1 MNLIKLEIHGISY
14 SENLSGAF
22 ALVLNESKGQRKLP
36 VVIGGFEAQAIALA
50 LQKNIKT
57 SRPLTHELFKG
68 FADKFEIKLKK
79 VIIHKLVDGVFFSN
93 MVCEKDGKTVT
104 IDSRTSDAIAM
115 ALRFNAPVFTYES
128 VLNEVGFE
136 SDFKYDKK
144 IDINEV
150 DPFNNLEKDDDESL
164 KEINFSSEDVKLEN
178 ISLIKLKEMLD
189 MSLAK
194 EDYEFSAKIRDEI
207 KSRKNKKK

>member
-1 MNLIKLEIHGISY
+1 MDLIKLEIHGISY

-22 ALVLNESKGQRKLP
+22 ALVLNESKGIRKLP

-93 MVCEKDGKTVT
+93 MVCEKDGDTVI

-115 ALRFNAPVFTYES
+115 ALRFNAPIFTYES
-128 VLNEVGFE
+128 ILNEVGFE
-136 SDFKYDKK
+136 SDFKYEKK
-144 IDINEV
+144 IDFNEEDV
-150 DPFNNLEKDDDESL
+150 FLNLEKKDDESL
-164 KEINFSSEDVKLEN
+164 KEINLKSEN
-178 ISLIKLKEMLD
+178 IKLKNMSLKKLNEMLD
-189 MSLAK
+189 KSLAK
-194 EDYEFSAKIRDEI
+194 EDYEFSAKVRDEI
-207 KSRKNKKK
+207 KSRKK

>member
-1 MNLIKLEIHGISY
+1 MDLIKLEIHGISY

-22 ALVLNESKGQRKLP
+22 ALVLNESKGIRKLP

-93 MVCEKDGKTVT
+93 MVCEKDGDTVI

-115 ALRFNAPVFTYES
+115 ALRFNAPIFTYES
-128 VLNEVGFE
+128 ILNEVGFE
-136 SDFKYDKK
+136 SDFKYEKK
-144 IDINEV
+144 IDFNEEDV
-150 DPFNNLEKDDDESL
+150 FLNLEKKDDESL
-164 KEINFSSEDVKLEN
+164 KEINLKSENIKLEN
-178 ISLIKLKEMLD
+178 MSLKKLNEMLD
-189 MSLAK
+189 KSLAK

-207 KSRKNKKK
+207 KSREK

>member
-1 MNLIKLEIHGISY
+1 MDLIKLEIHGISY

-22 ALVLNESKGQRKLP
+22 ALVLNEFKGQRKLP

-128 VLNEVGFE
+128 ILNEVGFE

-178 ISLIKLKEMLD
+178 ISLIKLKKMLD

-207 KSRKNKKK
+207 KSRKNK

>member
-1 MNLIKLEIHGISY
+1 MDLIKLEIHGISY

-128 VLNEVGFE
+128 ILNEVGFE

>member
-1 MNLIKLEIHGISY
+1 MDLIKLEIHGISY

-22 ALVLNESKGQRKLP
+22 ALVLNESKGIRKLP

-57 SRPLTHELFKG
+57 SRPLTHELFKD

-93 MVCEKDGKTVT
+93 MVCEKDGDTVI

-128 VLNEVGFE
+128 ILNEVGFE
-136 SDFKYDKK
+136 SDFKYEKK
-144 IDINEV
+144 IDFNEEDV
-150 DPFNNLEKDDDESL
+150 FLNLEKKDDESL
-164 KEINFSSEDVKLEN
+164 KEINLKSENIKLEN
-178 ISLIKLKEMLD
+178 LSLKKLNEMLD
-189 MSLAK
+189 KSLAK
-194 EDYEFSAKIRDEI
+194 EDYEFSAKVRDEI
-207 KSRKNKKK
+207 KSRKK

>member
-128 VLNEVGFE
+128 ILNEVGFE

-178 ISLIKLKEMLD
+178 ISLIKLKKMLD
-189 MSLAK
+189 ISLAK
-194 EDYEFSAKIRDEI
+194 DDYEFSAKIRDEI
-207 KSRKNKKK
+207 KSRKNK

>member
-1 MNLIKLEIHGISY
+1 MDLIKLEIHGISY

-22 ALVLNESKGQRKLP
+22 ALVLNESKGLRKLP

-93 MVCEKDGKTVT
+93 MVCEKDGDTVI

-115 ALRFNAPVFTYES
+115 ALRFNAPIFTYES
-128 VLNEVGFE
+128 ILNEVGFE
-136 SDFKYDKK
+136 SDFKYEKK
-144 IDINEV
+144 IDFKEEDV
-150 DPFNNLEKDDDESL
+150 FLNLEKKDDESL
-164 KEINFSSEDVKLEN
+164 KEISYKSENIKLEN
-178 ISLIKLKEMLD
+178 MSLKKLNEMLD
-189 MSLAK
+189 KSLAK

-207 KSRKNKKK
+207 KSRKK

>member
-93 MVCEKDGKTVT
+93 MVCEKDGKIVT
-104 IDSRTSDAIAM
+104 IDSRTSDAITM

-128 VLNEVGFE
+128 ILNEVGFE

-207 KSRKNKKK
+207 KSRNNK

>member
-1 MNLIKLEIHGISY
+1 MDLIKLEIHGISY

-93 MVCEKDGKTVT
+93 MICEKDGDTVT

-128 VLNEVGFE
+128 ILNEVGFE

-144 IDINEV
+144 IDFEESELL
-150 DPFNNLEKDDDESL
+150 NLKKIDDESL
-164 KEINFSSEDVKLEN
+164 KEIDYSSKNVKLEN
-178 ISLIKLKEMLD
+178 ISLKKLNQILEK
-189 MSLAK
+189 SLAK

-207 KSRKNKKK
+207 KSRKKDKK

>member
-1 MNLIKLEIHGISY
+1 MDLIKLEIHGISY

-22 ALVLNESKGQRKLP
+22 ALVLNESKGLRKLP

-93 MVCEKDGKTVT
+93 MVCEKDGDTVT

-115 ALRFNAPVFTYES
+115 ALRFNAPIFTYES
-128 VLNEVGFE
+128 ILNEVGFE
-136 SDFKYDKK
+136 SDFKYEKK
-144 IDINEV
+144 IDFSEE
-150 DPFNNLEKDDDESL
+150 DAFLNLEKKDDESL
-164 KEINFSSEDVKLEN
+164 KEINLKLEN
-178 ISLIKLKEMLD
+178 IKLENLSLKKLNEMLD
-189 MSLAK
+189 KSLAK

-207 KSRKNKKK
+207 KSRKK

>member
-1 MNLIKLEIHGISY
+1 MDLIKLEIHGISY

-22 ALVLNESKGQRKLP
+22 ALVLNESKGLRKLP

-93 MVCEKDGKTVT
+93 MVCEKDGDTVI

-115 ALRFNAPVFTYES
+115 ALRFNAPIFTYES
-128 VLNEVGFE
+128 ILNEVGFE
-136 SDFKYDKK
+136 SDFKYEKK
-144 IDINEV
+144 IDFNEEDV
-150 DPFNNLEKDDDESL
+150 FLNLEKNDDESL
-164 KEINFSSEDVKLEN
+164 KEISYKSENIKLEN
-178 ISLIKLKEMLD
+178 MSLKKLNEMLD
-189 MSLAK
+189 KSLAK
-194 EDYEFSAKIRDEI
+194 EDYEFSVKIRDVI
-207 KSRKNKKK
+207 KSRKK

>member
-1 MNLIKLEIHGISY
+1 MDLIKLEIHGISY

-22 ALVLNESKGQRKLP
+22 ALVLNESKGLRKLP

-93 MVCEKDGKTVT
+93 MVCEKDGDTVI

-115 ALRFNAPVFTYES
+115 ALRFNAPIFTYES
-128 VLNEVGFE
+128 ILNEVGFE
-136 SDFKYDKK
+136 SDFKYEKK
-144 IDINEV
+144 IDFNEEDV
-150 DPFNNLEKDDDESL
+150 FLNLEKKDDESL
-164 KEINFSSEDVKLEN
+164 KEINLKSENIKLEN
-178 ISLIKLKEMLD
+178 MSLKKLNEILNK
-189 MSLAK
+189 SLAK

-207 KSRKNKKK
+207 KSRKK

>member
-1 MNLIKLEIHGISY
+1 MDLIKLEIHGISY

-22 ALVLNESKGQRKLP
+22 ALVLNESKGIRKLP

-93 MVCEKDGKTVT
+93 MVCEKDGDTVI

-115 ALRFNAPVFTYES
+115 ALRFNAPIFTYES
-128 VLNEVGFE
+128 ILNEVGFE
-136 SDFKYDKK
+136 SDFKYEKK
-144 IDINEV
+144 IDFNEEDV
-150 DPFNNLEKDDDESL
+150 FLNLEKKDDESL
-164 KEINFSSEDVKLEN
+164 KEINLKSENIKLEN
-178 ISLIKLKEMLD
+178 MSLKKLNEILD
-189 MSLAK
+189 KSLAK

-207 KSRKNKKK
+207 KSRKK

>member
-1 MNLIKLEIHGISY
+1 MDLIKLEIHGISY

-22 ALVLNESKGQRKLP
+22 ALVLNESKGIRKLP

-93 MVCEKDGKTVT
+93 MVCENDGDTVI

-115 ALRFNAPVFTYES
+115 ALRFNAPIFTYES
-128 VLNEVGFE
+128 ILNEVGFE
-136 SDFKYDKK
+136 SDFKYEKK
-144 IDINEV
+144 IDFNEEDV
-150 DPFNNLEKDDDESL
+150 FLNLEKNDDESL
-164 KEINFSSEDVKLEN
+164 KEISYKSENIKLEN
-178 ISLIKLKEMLD
+178 MSLKKLNEMLD
-189 MSLAK
+189 KSIAK
-194 EDYEFSAKIRDEI
+194 EDKELSAKIRDEI
-207 KSRKNKKK
+207 KSRKK

>member
-1 MNLIKLEIHGISY
+1 MDLIQLEIHGISY

-22 ALVLNESKGQRKLP
+22 ALVLNESKGIRKLP

-93 MVCEKDGKTVT
+93 MVCEKDGDTVI

-115 ALRFNAPVFTYES
+115 ALRFNAPIFTYES
-128 VLNEVGFE
+128 ILNEVGFE
-136 SDFKYDKK
+136 SDFKYEKK
-144 IDINEV
+144 IDFNEEDV
-150 DPFNNLEKDDDESL
+150 FLNLEKNDDESL
-164 KEINFSSEDVKLEN
+164 KEISYKSENIKLEN
-178 ISLIKLKEMLD
+178 MSLKKLNEMLD
-189 MSLAK
+189 KSLAK

-207 KSRKNKKK
+207 KSRKK

>member
-1 MNLIKLEIHGISY
+1 MDLIKLEIHGISY

-22 ALVLNESKGQRKLP
+22 ALVLNEFKGQRKLP

-128 VLNEVGFE
+128 ILNEVGFE

-150 DPFNNLEKDDDESL
+150 NPFSNLEKDDDESL

-207 KSRKNKKK
+207 KSRKNK

>member
-1 MNLIKLEIHGISY
+1 MDLIKLEIHGISY

-128 VLNEVGFE
+128 ILNEVGFE

-178 ISLIKLKEMLD
+178 ISLIKLKKMLD

-207 KSRKNKKK
+207 KSRKNK

>member
-1 MNLIKLEIHGISY
+1 MDLIKLEIHGISY

-22 ALVLNESKGQRKLP
+22 ALVLNESKGERKLP

-50 LQKNIKT
+50 LQKNIQT

-93 MVCEKDGKTVT
+93 MVCEKDGNIVT

-115 ALRFNAPVFTYES
+115 ALRFNAPVYTYES
-128 VLNEVGFE
+128 ILNEVGFE

-144 IDINEV
+144 IDFNEEGE
-150 DPFNNLEKDDDESL
+150 FLNLKKIDNESI
-164 KEINFSSEDVKLEN
+164 KEINYNSENVKLED
-178 ISLIKLKEMLD
+178 ISLIKLNQMLD
-189 MSLAK
+189 KSLAK

-207 KSRKNKKK
+207 KSRKKG

>member
-93 MVCEKDGKTVT
+93 MVCEKGGKSVT

-128 VLNEVGFE
+128 ILNEVGFE
-136 SDFKYDKK
+136 SNFKYDKK

-150 DPFNNLEKDDDESL
+150 NPFSNIEKDDDESL

-207 KSRKNKKK
+207 KSRKNK

>member
-1 MNLIKLEIHGISY
+1 MDLIKLEIHGISY

-22 ALVLNESKGQRKLP
+22 ALVLNESKGERKLP

-50 LQKNIKT
+50 LQKNIQT

-68 FADKFEIKLKK
+68 FADKFEIQLKK

-93 MVCEKDGKTVT
+93 MVCEKDGDIVT

-115 ALRFNAPVFTYES
+115 ALRFNAPVYTYES
-128 VLNEVGFE
+128 ILNEVGFE

-144 IDINEV
+144 IDFNEEGEFLNLKKV
-150 DPFNNLEKDDDESL
+150 DNESL
-164 KEINFSSEDVKLEN
+164 KEINYNSENVKLED
-178 ISLIKLKEMLD
+178 ISLIKLNQMLD
-189 MSLAK
+189 KSLAK
-194 EDYEFSAKIRDEI
+194 EDYEFSAIIRDEI
-207 KSRKNKKK
+207 KSRNKG

>member
-1 MNLIKLEIHGISY
+1 MDLIKLEIHGISY

-68 FADKFEIKLKK
+68 FADKFEIKLKQ

-93 MVCEKDGKTVT
+93 MVCEKDGDTVT

-115 ALRFNAPVFTYES
+115 ALRFNAPIFTYES
-128 VLNEVGFE
+128 ILNEVGFE

-144 IDINEV
+144 IDITEA
-150 DPFNNLEKDDDESL
+150 DPFLNLEKNDDESL
-164 KEINFSSEDVKLEN
+164 KEIYFNPDDVKLEN

-189 MSLAK
+189 KSLAK

-207 KSRKNKKK
+207 KSRKNKK

>member
-128 VLNEVGFE
+128 ILNEVGFE

-207 KSRKNKKK
+207 KSRKNK

>member
-1 MNLIKLEIHGISY
+1 MDLIKLEIHGISY

-22 ALVLNESKGQRKLP
+22 ALVLNESKGLRKLP

-68 FADKFEIKLKK
+68 FADKFEIKLNK

-93 MVCEKDGKTVT
+93 MVCEKDGDTVI

-115 ALRFNAPVFTYES
+115 ALRFNAPIFTYES
-128 VLNEVGFE
+128 ILNEVGFE
-136 SDFKYDKK
+136 SDFKYEKK
-144 IDINEV
+144 IDFNEEDV
-150 DPFNNLEKDDDESL
+150 FLNLEKKDDESL
-164 KEINFSSEDVKLEN
+164 KEINLKSENIKLEN
-178 ISLIKLKEMLD
+178 MSLKKLNEMLD
-189 MSLAK
+189 KSLAK

-207 KSRKNKKK
+207 KSRKK

>member
-1 MNLIKLEIHGISY
+1 MELISLKVKGISY
-14 SENLSGAF
+14 SETQSGAY
-22 ALVLNESKGQRKLP
+22 ALILCEKDGNRKLP
-36 VVIGGFEAQAIALA
+36 IIIGGFEAQAIALA

-93 MVCEKDGKTVT
+93 MVCEKDGDTVI

-115 ALRFNAPVFTYES
+115 ALRFNAPIFTYES
-128 VLNEVGFE
+128 ILNEVGFE
-136 SDFKYDKK
+136 SDFKYEKK
-144 IDINEV
+144 IDFNEEDV
-150 DPFNNLEKDDDESL
+150 FLNLEKKDDESL
-164 KEINFSSEDVKLEN
+164 KEISYKSENIKLEN
-178 ISLIKLKEMLD
+178 MSLKKLNEMLD
-189 MSLAK
+189 KSLAK

-207 KSRKNKKK
+207 KSRKK

>member
-1 MNLIKLEIHGISY
+1 MDLIKLEIHGISY

-128 VLNEVGFE
+128 ILNEVGFE

-144 IDINEV
+144 IDINDA
-150 DPFNNLEKDDDESL
+150 DPFSNLEKDDDESL
-164 KEINFSSEDVKLEN
+164 KEMNFNSEYVKLEN

-207 KSRKNKKK
+207 KSRNNK

>member
-1 MNLIKLEIHGISY
+1 MDLIKLEIHGISY

-22 ALVLNESKGQRKLP
+22 ALVLNESKGIRKLP

-50 LQKNIKT
+50 LQKNITT

-93 MVCEKDGKTVT
+93 MVCEKDGDTVT

-115 ALRFNAPVFTYES
+115 ALRFNAPIFTYES
-128 VLNEVGFE
+128 ILNEVGFE
-136 SDFKYDKK
+136 SDFKYEKK
-144 IDINEV
+144 IDFSEE
-150 DPFNNLEKDDDESL
+150 DAFLNLEKNDDESL
-164 KEINFSSEDVKLEN
+164 KEINLKSENIKLEN
-178 ISLIKLKEMLD
+178 LSLKKLNEMLD
-189 MSLAK
+189 KSLAK

-207 KSRKNKKK
+207 KSRKK

>member
-1 MNLIKLEIHGISY
+1 MDLIKLEIHGISY

-128 VLNEVGFE
+128 ILNDVGFE

-150 DPFNNLEKDDDESL
+150 NPFNNLEKDDDESL
-164 KEINFSSEDVKLEN
+164 KEIKFSSEDVKLEN
-178 ISLIKLKEMLD
+178 ISIIKLKEMLD

-207 KSRKNKKK
+207 KSTKNK

>member
-1 MNLIKLEIHGISY
+1 MDLIKLEIHGISY

-22 ALVLNESKGQRKLP
+22 ALVLNESRGQRKLP

-68 FADKFEIKLKK
+68 FADKFKIKLKK

-128 VLNEVGFE
+128 ILNEVGFE

-207 KSRKNKKK
+207 KSRKNK

>member
-1 MNLIKLEIHGISY
+1 MDLIKLEIHGISY

-22 ALVLNESKGQRKLP
+22 ALVLNESKGLRKLP

-93 MVCEKDGKTVT
+93 MVCEKDGDTVI

-115 ALRFNAPVFTYES
+115 ALRFNAPIFTYES
-128 VLNEVGFE
+128 ILNEVGFE
-136 SDFKYDKK
+136 SDFKYEKK
-144 IDINEV
+144 IDFNEEDV
-150 DPFNNLEKDDDESL
+150 FLNLEKKDDESL
-164 KEINFSSEDVKLEN
+164 KEISYKSENIKLEN
-178 ISLIKLKEMLD
+178 MSLKKLNEMLD
-189 MSLAK
+189 KSLAK
-194 EDYEFSAKIRDEI
+194 EDYEFSAKVRDEI
-207 KSRKNKKK
+207 KSRKK

>member
-1 MNLIKLEIHGISY
+1 MDLIKLEIHGISY

-22 ALVLNESKGQRKLP
+22 ALVLNESKGLRKLP

-93 MVCEKDGKTVT
+93 MVCEKDGDTVI

-115 ALRFNAPVFTYES
+115 ALRFNAPIFTYES
-128 VLNEVGFE
+128 ILNEVGFE
-136 SDFKYDKK
+136 SDFKYEKK
-144 IDINEV
+144 IDFNEEDV
-150 DPFNNLEKDDDESL
+150 FLNLEKNDDESL
-164 KEINFSSEDVKLEN
+164 KEISYKSENIKLEN
-178 ISLIKLKEMLD
+178 MSLKKLNEMLD
-189 MSLAK
+189 KSLAK

-207 KSRKNKKK
+207 KSRKK

>member
-1 MNLIKLEIHGISY
+1 MDLIKLEIHGISY

-22 ALVLNESKGQRKLP
+22 ALVLNESKGHRKLP

-93 MVCEKDGKTVT
+93 MVCEKAGDTVT

-128 VLNEVGFE
+128 ILNEVGFE
-136 SDFKYDKK
+136 SDLKYDKK
-144 IDINEV
+144 IDFE
-150 DPFNNLEKDDDESL
+150 DSELLNLKKIDDESIKEVNYSSKNIKL
-164 KEINFSSEDVKLEN
+164 KN
-178 ISLIKLKEMLD
+178 ISLKKLNEMLD
-189 MSLAK
+189 NSLAE
-194 EDYEFSAKIRDEI
+194 EDYELSAKIRDEI
-207 KSRKNKKK
+207 KSRQNKKQ

>member
-1 MNLIKLEIHGISY
+1 MDLIKLEIHGISY

-22 ALVLNESKGQRKLP
+22 ALVLNESKGLRKLP
-36 VVIGGFEAQAIALA
+36 VVIGGFEAQAISLA

-79 VIIHKLVDGVFFSN
+79 VIIHKLVDGIFFSN
-93 MVCEKDGKTVT
+93 MVCEKDGDTVT

-115 ALRFNAPVFTYES
+115 ALRFNAPIFTYES
-128 VLNEVGFE
+128 ILNEVGFE
-136 SDFKYDKK
+136 SDFKYEKK
-144 IDINEV
+144 IDFSEEEA
-150 DPFNNLEKDDDESL
+150 FLNLEKKDDESL
-164 KEINFSSEDVKLEN
+164 KEINLKSENIKLEN
-178 ISLIKLKEMLD
+178 LSLKKLNEMLD
-189 MSLAK
+189 KSLAK

-207 KSRKNKKK
+207 KSRKK

>member
-68 FADKFEIKLKK
+68 FADMFEIKLKK

-93 MVCEKDGKTVT
+93 MVCEKGGKSVT

-128 VLNEVGFE
+128 ILNEVGFE

-207 KSRKNKKK
+207 KSRKNK

>member
-1 MNLIKLEIHGISY
+1 MDLIKLEIHGISY

-22 ALVLNESKGQRKLP
+22 ALVLNESKGLRKLP

-93 MVCEKDGKTVT
+93 MVCEKDGDTVI

-115 ALRFNAPVFTYES
+115 ALRFNAPIFTYES
-128 VLNEVGFE
+128 ILNEVGFE

-144 IDINEV
+144 IDITEA
-150 DPFNNLEKDDDESL
+150 DPFLNLEKNEDESL
-164 KEINFSSEDVKLEN
+164 KEINFNLDNVKLEN
-178 ISLIKLKEMLD
+178 ISLVKLKQMLD
-189 MSLAK
+189 KSLTK

-207 KSRKNKKK
+207 KSRKKR

>member
-1 MNLIKLEIHGISY
+1 MDLIKLEIHGISY

-22 ALVLNESKGQRKLP
+22 ALVLNESKGLRKLP

-93 MVCEKDGKTVT
+93 MVCEKDGDTVT

-115 ALRFNAPVFTYES
+115 ALRFNAPIFTYES
-128 VLNEVGFE
+128 ILNEVGFE
-136 SDFKYDKK
+136 SDFKYEKK
-144 IDINEV
+144 IDFSEEEA
-150 DPFNNLEKDDDESL
+150 FLNLEKKDDESL
-164 KEINFSSEDVKLEN
+164 KEINLKLEN
-178 ISLIKLKEMLD
+178 IKLENLSLKKLNEMLD
-189 MSLAK
+189 KSLAK

-207 KSRKNKKK
+207 KSRKK